1 MKNTNKMIRT
11 CRAALSV
18 VAGVDERTRSQV
30 AEMSMRSIGAASQQ
44 KEEIMNTLLGERAL
58 ASQDYR
64 F

>member
-18 VAGVDERTRSQV
+18 VAGVDERTRSEV
-30 AEMSMRSIGAASQQ
+30 AEMSMRSFGAASSQ
-44 KEEIMNTLLGERAL
+44 KAEVMNTILGERAV